1 MSEPQLPRWEPLA
14 ADRWDD
20 AVLDAVSPL
29 LSEERRNPRGAGN
42 VVGTLVRHPGLTRAY
57 LTFNAHLLVAST
69 LTPRVREVAL
79 LRAVHVRPCDYLWDH
94 HLPIARRAGLTDAE
108 IESIRTGDPEDA
120 VDRLVVRAVDELEGS
135 NTLST
140 DTWADLGEHF
150 DERQVLDLIFT
161 VGCYQM
167 LGAAVNA
174 LGIQPETD

>member
-1 MSEPQLPRWEPLA
+1 MSTPRLEPLP

-20 AVLDAVSPL
+20 AARDAVSPL

-42 VVGTLVRHPGLTRAY
+42 VVGTLARHPGLTRAY
-57 LTFNAHLLVAST
+57 LTFNAHLLLAST
-69 LTPRVREVAL
+69 LTPRIREVAL

-94 HLPIARRAGLTDAE
+94 HLPIAHGAGLTDAE
-108 IESIRTGDPEDA
+108 IASIRSGDADDA
-120 VDRLVVRAVDELEGS
+120 VDRLVVRAVDELHGS
-135 NTLST
+135 NTLSD
-140 DTWADLGEHF
+140 DTWTALSDHF

-174 LGIQPETD
+174 LGIQPETH